1 MKHAFRIFFGLTTLF
16 IFSSCSVVNKIIS
29 KPSST
34 PTATMTPVITDTP
47 QATWTPTPPPSVG
60 IVNQIY
66 IWQEDFDSTFM
77 NLQQAYEEIGLKE
90 KPEEDIKKEAIDQ
103 LIDETIFLSAARES
117 GFSISH
123 EEIEQRLQ
131 DVIAATGDS
140 NVVKNWQNQYHYSD
154 EGLFRAMEREI
165 ASAWMREKIFA
176 ENLQNIE
183 QIHTYQI
190 LTADIESAQKAKEK
204 LDLGLPFIDLAKQ
217 FDPLTGGDMDW
228 IAKGILVYP
237 ELEDALFSLQPGTY
251 TDIIETNNGFHIL
264 YAAEISSDR
273 KINEQSMQILQHKF
287 LTSWLQEQ
295 REKAEIHIF

>member
-1 MKHAFRIFFGLTTLF
+1 
-16 IFSSCSVVNKIIS
+16 
-29 KPSST
+29 
-34 PTATMTPVITDTP
+34 
-47 QATWTPTPPPSVG
+47 
-60 IVNQIY
+60 
-66 IWQEDFDSTFM
+66 
-77 NLQQAYEEIGLKE
+77 
-90 KPEEDIKKEAIDQ
+90 
-103 LIDETIFLSAARES
+103 
-117 GFSISH
+117 
-123 EEIEQRLQ
+123 
-131 DVIAATGDS
+131 
-140 NVVKNWQNQYHYSD
+140 
-154 EGLFRAMEREI
+154 
-165 ASAWMREKIFA
+165 MREKIFA